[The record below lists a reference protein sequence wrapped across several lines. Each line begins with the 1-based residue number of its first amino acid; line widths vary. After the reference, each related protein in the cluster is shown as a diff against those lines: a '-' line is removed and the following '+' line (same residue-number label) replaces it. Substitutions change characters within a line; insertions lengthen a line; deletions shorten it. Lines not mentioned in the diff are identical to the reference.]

1 MRASD
6 ELLHNVTLWVS
17 DIGMRAAQ
25 LPTHAARAAFLAE
38 RYTELLREACSS
50 GMDEHDAQILAQS
63 CVEGAE
69 RVMQELLARGTPMAG
84 GRA

>member
-1 MRASD
+1 MRASE

-38 RYTELLREACSS
+38 RYTELVCEACSS

-69 RVMQELLARGTPMAG
+69 RVMQELLARGTPVPG

>member
-1 MRASD
+1 MRASE

-25 LPTHAARAAFLAE
+25 LPTQAARAVFLAE
-38 RYTELLREACSS
+38 RCSELLREAYRS
-50 GMDEHDAQILAQS
+50 GMGEHDALMLAQS

-69 RVMQELLARGTPMAG
+69 RVMHELLARGTPMPG